1 MGKVKEM
8 WGEAND
14 AFYAWEEL
22 VGKTDLSDRDRI
34 IWCEGW
40 IVARYEDKI
49 TASYA
54 VPNGINN
61 ETNKGEN

>member
-8 WGEAND
+8 WG
-14 AFYAWEEL
+14 
-22 VGKTDLSDRDRI
+22 
-34 IWCEGW
+34 EGW

-54 VPNGINN
+54 VPNEINN
-61 ETNKGEN
+61 ETK